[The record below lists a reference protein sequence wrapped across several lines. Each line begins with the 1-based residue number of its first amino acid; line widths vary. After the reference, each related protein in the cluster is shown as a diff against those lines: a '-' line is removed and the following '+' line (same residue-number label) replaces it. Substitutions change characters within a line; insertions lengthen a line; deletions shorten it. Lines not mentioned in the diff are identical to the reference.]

1 MTMAAHTFDL
11 ARSPVNEIGLCGW
24 IGQAAPGDVIEYHR
38 GFLVVDVNPL
48 GTRLP
53 IEERTELS
61 RVAQRAWWASERGL
75 VHLVQRRA
83 GPEIF
88 CYLAIARAPAA
99 KQPAAQ
105 SLSQLLNDH
114 IPSEEA
120 V

>member
-1 MTMAAHTFDL
+1 M
-11 ARSPVNEIGLCGW
+11 NEISLCGW

-53 IEERTELS
+53 VAERTELS

-75 VHLVQRRA
+75 VHLVQHRA
-83 GPEIF
+83 GPDVF
-88 CYLAIARAPAA
+88 RYLAIARAPTA
-99 KQPAAQ
+99 KRPVAP
-105 SLSQLLNDH
+105 SLSQQLIDS

-120 V
+120 A

>member
-1 MTMAAHTFDL
+1 MTMAAHAYSP

-24 IGQAAPGDVIEYHR
+24 IGQAEPGEVIEYHR

-53 IEERTELS
+53 VEERTELS

-83 GPEIF
+83 GPDVF
-88 CYLAIARAPAA
+88 RYFAIARASAS

-120 V
+120 A

>member
-1 MTMAAHTFDL
+1 MAMIAQSPSP
-11 ARSPVNEIGLCGW
+11 ARTPLSEISLCGW
-24 IGQAAPGDVIEYHR
+24 IGQAVPGDILEYHR

-48 GTRLP
+48 GTGLP
-53 IEERTELS
+53 VEERTELS

-83 GPEIF
+83 GPEVF
-88 CYLAIARAPAA
+88 RYLAIARAPAA

-105 SLSQLLNDH
+105 SLSKLLTDH

-120 V
+120 A